1 MKKSPAATAATVYD
15 RVQYILASAQNH
27 AARSVNTAQV
37 VANWLIGRE
46 IVEEQQRG
54 ATRAGYGEKLIARLA
69 GELRADGV
77 AGYGELTL
85 NLCRQFYLG
94 YPSLPGPEIL
104 YALRKELEGAKAR
117 TKIRYAVRNPL
128 PAPAAGQPAP
138 LVPQIIE
145 AARAAQSQSGQPGQS
160 WQPGH
165 LHPGLSWTHYRA
177 LLRISNPEARTFYE
191 IEAVNQ
197 NWNARELERQFASL
211 LYERLAKSRDKKGL
225 MTLATKGHQVQ
236 TSADVFKDPLVIE
249 FLGLPESHR
258 LVESKIE
265 EALISNLQS
274 FLLELGKGF
283 AFVARQQRL
292 TLEGDHFY
300 VDLVFYHTV
309 LKCHVLIDLKVRK
322 LSHQDLGQLQLYVNY
337 YDRERRTAG
346 DNPTLGLI
354 LCTDKN
360 DTAVKYTLGTGQK
373 NIFASRYQFHLPTE
387 ADLAAELRRE
397 LALIQ
402 LSDPAAPRKH
412 PGQRKLKK
420 PKGRGV

>member
-94 YPSLPGPEIL
+94 YPSLPGTEIL
-104 YALRKELEGAKAR
+104 YALRKELEGAKVR

-177 LLRISNPEARTFYE
+177 LLRISKPEARAFYE
-191 IEAVNQ
+191 IEAINQ

-211 LYERLAKSRDKKGL
+211 LYERLARSRDKKGL

-236 TSADVFKDPLVIE
+236 TSEDVFKDPLVIE
-249 FLGLPESHR
+249 SYFPQ
-258 LVESKIE
+258 VESRIW
-265 EALISNLQS
+265 
-274 FLLELGKGF
+274 
-283 AFVARQQRL
+283 
-292 TLEGDHFY
+292 
-300 VDLVFYHTV
+300 
-309 LKCHVLIDLKVRK
+309 
-322 LSHQDLGQLQLYVNY
+322 
-337 YDRERRTAG
+337 RE
-346 DNPTLGLI
+346 
-354 LCTDKN
+354 
-360 DTAVKYTLGTGQK
+360 
-373 NIFASRYQFHLPTE
+373 F
-387 ADLAAELRRE
+387 
-397 LALIQ
+397 
-402 LSDPAAPRKH
+402 
-412 PGQRKLKK
+412 PGQTG
-420 PKGRGV
+420 GR